1 MIETAKHVL
10 RELCKTAGRS
20 WITSCIK
27 KSHGSTD
34 RTQNCPMCGITAQER
49 VKEGIETSLDS
60 SHVGVDYQPMLD
72 HAIAEIFFTQQ
83 WDELTQG
90 EIVDNVMDVFCNL
103 HTQAVQN
110 KTCAIQLSCRTCNWY
125 LGKCTV
131 QQVDFLKNN
140 PIAWE
145 KHVCTL
151 KAQKKIQLEWKEHE
165 RTEEKQKNRKESSSY
180 YFESDSSESDS
191 KPVSHKRSSESD
203 LSPSEPKRT
212 RNSKRHDYRKN
223 GENLQ
228 KSPQMIGKV
237 YAAKKAKK
245 MKENAA
251 TRVKSA
257 GAVLDRYFEDRVTVS
272 EDLSTERVGK
282 EALQT
287 NFHEWCDI
295 DDIDHNVR
303 MKTTSKLQGM
313 KLTSEV
319 LIRINRKLKRSDDNK
334 VVARDNAASVA
345 CIPNIK
351 LK

>member
-1 MIETAKHVL
+1 
-10 RELCKTAGRS
+10 
-20 WITSCIK
+20 
-27 KSHGSTD
+27 
-34 RTQNCPMCGITAQER
+34 MCGITAQER
-49 VKEGIETSLDS
+49 VKEGIKTSLDS

-72 HAIAEIFFTQQ
+72 NALDKIFITQLLC
-83 WDELTQG
+83 DELTQG
-90 EIVDNVMDVFCNL
+90 EIVDNVMDEFCNL

-110 KTCAIQLSCRTCNWY
+110 KTCAIQLSCRSCNWY

-131 QQVDFLKNN
+131 QQVDCFKNN
-140 PIAWE
+140 QIAWNE
-145 KHVCTL
+145 HVSTL
-151 KAQKKIQLEWKEHE
+151 KAQKKNQIEWKEHL
-165 RTEEKQKNRKESSSY
+165 RTEEKQKNRNESSSY
-180 YFESDSSESDS
+180 YFESDSEESDS

-237 YAAKKAKK
+237 YAANKAKK
-245 MKENAA
+245 KKENAPI
-251 TRVKSA
+251 RVKSA
-257 GAVLDRYFEDRVTVS
+257 GAVLDRYFEDWVTVS

-295 DDIDHNVR
+295 ADIDHDVR